1 MACKPHSVRQGG
13 LPGWSSVWAGALP
26 PWLGAAYPGLEGC
39 GPHPGGARPPLPL
52 LGLAPGGGCL
62 AAPVTRRAGGLLP
75 HLFTLAR
82 TCAAAQAAGGLF
94 LWPYPRGYPLPGV
107 TRRHALWSAD
117 FPRQPLRLPRPPGHP
132 KPSSLILRLLG
143 KVVNHHR
150 HEESAQ
156 RKWPSGPA
164 ISPRA
169 LALQAAWR
177 WRFPLAARWLK

>member
-1 MACKPHSVRQGG
+1 MGRSPGAACKPHSVRQGG

-26 PWLGAAYPGLEGC
+26 PRLGAAYPGLEGC
-39 GPHPGGARPPLPL
+39 GPHPGGTRPPLPL

-117 FPRQPLRLPRPPGHP
+117 FPRQPFRLPRPPGRP
-132 KPSSLILRLLG
+132 KASAVILRLLG
-143 KVVNHHR
+143 KVVNRGAASPAAKGQRSLRDQHAPAVGCCKAR
-150 HEESAQ
+150 SA
-156 RKWPSGPA
+156 R
-164 ISPRA
+164 
-169 LALQAAWR
+169 LL
-177 WRFPLAARWLK
+177 